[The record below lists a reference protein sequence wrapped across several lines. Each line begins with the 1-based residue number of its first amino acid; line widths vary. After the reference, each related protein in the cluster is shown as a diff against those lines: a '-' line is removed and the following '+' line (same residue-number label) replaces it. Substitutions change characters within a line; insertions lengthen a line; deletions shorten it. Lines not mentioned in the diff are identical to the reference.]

1 MLSPVDAEGES
12 KSSSTVQLNQ
22 RAAAQTGCSPGGRQI
37 KEGGHSA
44 GGAGKRLDGLWRSW
58 LSAVPRCDPDLAH
71 SKVGPQ
77 SFGPSRTRLQKAP
90 LWGRGGNC
98 SQASSAVS
106 GGRGWRLFCF
116 LKVSGNDGRICC
128 RTSTFTF
135 RCKQQQWRSESDGT
149 CCCIFQHSRCKCS
162 DAH

>member
-22 RAAAQTGCSPGGRQI
+22 RAAARTGCSPGGRQI

-44 GGAGKRLDGLWRSW
+44 GGAGKRLHGLWRSW

-77 SFGPSRTRLQKAP
+77 SFGPSRTRLQKTP
-90 LWGRGGNC
+90 LGGENC
-98 SQASSAVS
+98 SQASSAVR
-106 GGRGWRLFCF
+106 GGGVIWRLFCF

-128 RTSTFTF
+128 STSTFTF
-135 RCKQQQWRSESDGT
+135 RCKQQQWR
-149 CCCIFQHSRCKCS
+149 
-162 DAH
+162 